1 MMKLEPTA
9 SEDHAVVGGVVW
21 ITGLSGSGK
30 SATAKH
36 LALLL
41 KSNQQPVLLLDG
53 DELRAVFEPLIDR
66 EKSFEPG
73 ARMMLAT
80 TYSNL
85 CNLLARQGFNI
96 VIATISLFDEIHA
109 LNRLSMPNYFEVYLD
124 VPLEVLKQR
133 DVKGI
138 YENFQQN
145 RLFNVVGGD
154 IKFHIPKNLDLII
167 NYHPDDTPESNAA
180 KIFELIQERPT
191 V

>member
-109 LNRLSMPNYFEVYLD
+109 LNRLTMPNYFEVYLD

>member
-53 DELRAVFEPLIDR
+53 DELRDVFEPLIDR

-109 LNRLSMPNYFEVYLD
+109 LNRLTMPNYFEVYLD

>member
-1 MMKLEPTA
+1 MKLEPTA

-109 LNRLSMPNYFEVYLD
+109 LNRLTMPNYFEVYLD

>member
-1 MMKLEPTA
+1 MMKLDPTT
-9 SEDHAVVGGVVW
+9 SEDHAVVGGVIW

-41 KSNQQPVLLLDG
+41 KSNQPPVLLLDG
-53 DELRAVFEPLIDR
+53 DELRAVFDPLIDR
-66 EKSFEPG
+66 EKSFERG

-85 CNLLARQGFNI
+85 CNLLARQGFII

-109 LNRLSMPNYFEVYLD
+109 LNRLTMPNYFEVYLD

-154 IKFHIPKNLDLII
+154 IKFHIPKNSDLII

-180 KIFELIQERPT
+180 KILALIQERPT